1 MVNGLVGREFV
12 FGDGRNLLGINLRA
26 SALGGVRRSPV
37 DAVSSRQE
45 EEVVFDGRR
54 AFSDQAPGLFLVD
67 VTLTYRRSR
76 GRVAD
81 VWALQVKNALAAKE
95 TILDYNF
102 QTNRVEEVKEG
113 FPLPV
118 LSYKLEF

>member
-1 MVNGLVGREFV
+1 M
-12 FGDGRNLLGINLRA
+12 
-26 SALGGVRRSPV
+26 
-37 DAVSSRQE
+37 
-45 EEVVFDGRR
+45 FDGRR